1 MKPTI
6 LVVDDDPAVRHML
19 CRLLDEENYKVI
31 AAASGPEA
39 LQTASRNGPQLVLLD
54 LNLPGKNG
62 WDTFEQMSQEIP
74 LTPVIIIT
82 ARPNQLFPALAS
94 GVGALMEKP
103 LDLPRLLHTIA
114 ELLAEPEAAR
124 LARIAGRRA
133 EFHYVPPMGLEP
145 KGPANDRDDE

>member
-6 LVVDDDPAVRHML
+6 LVVDDDPAVRYML
-19 CRLLDEENYKVI
+19 CRLLDEENYKVV
-31 AAASGPEA
+31 AAASGVEA
-39 LQTASRNGPQLVLLD
+39 LRTANRSLPHLVLLD

-62 WDTFEQMSQEIP
+62 WDTFEEMSREIP
-74 LTPVIIIT
+74 MTPVIIIT
-82 ARPNQLFPALAS
+82 ARSNQLFPALAS

-114 ELLAEPEAAR
+114 ELLAEPAHTR

-133 EFHYVPPMGLEP
+133 QFRYVPPTDQAG
-145 KGPANDRDDE
+145 KDTAN

>member
-6 LVVDDDPAVRHML
+6 LVVDDDPAVRYML

-31 AAASGPEA
+31 TAASGPEA
-39 LQTASRNGPQLVLLD
+39 LQTATHSDPQLVLLD

-62 WDTFEQMSQEIP
+62 WDTFEQMTKEIP

-103 LDLPRLLHTIA
+103 LDLPRLLHTIE
-114 ELLAEPEAAR
+114 ELLAEPENIR

-133 EFHYVPPMGLEP
+133 QFRYVPPKDGQP
-145 KGPANDRDDE
+145 DDPQPDN